1 MNSASRNPKS
11 SNIPNPK
18 LSGKHTVPP
27 TSLPIPFDLC
37 PSLADVQSSS
47 PNPNFSK
54 SLSNF
59 GGHSPK
65 HSIHST
71 PTRKLQQV
79 FQQKSEMVESEERI
93 SRIVDNLKEEMR
105 GSNGSFDIY
114 AIATKLKHIKQAWN
128 VADVQSRPIN
138 ELLLY
143 TLNIRTQI

>member
-1 MNSASRNPKS
+1 MADGSISFADGLGMKAMDSQEVRRKQRGFNTSPPKGTCISPNMNSASRNPKS

-18 LSGKHTVPP
+18 LSSKHTVSP
-27 TSLPIPFDLC
+27 TSLPVPFDLC

-59 GGHSPK
+59 GGHSPR

-79 FQQKSEMVESEERI
+79 FQQESEMVESEERI
-93 SRIVDNLKEEMR
+93 
-105 GSNGSFDIY
+105 
-114 AIATKLKHIKQAWN
+114 T
-128 VADVQSRPIN
+128 
-138 ELLLY
+138 
-143 TLNIRTQI
+143 